1 MLRVHRVSLKMTDL
15 SQVALSLRESHA
27 LSSPLL
33 AAQWAQK
40 QAFLWLVATG
50 ACPAGETNMTGA
62 SASGSREKTGA

>member
-27 LSSPLL
+27 LSSLL